1 MVRRRSTPTSNARAA
16 ALLRDRAASQRSPQK
31 RWAYARAAD
40 AVLALDAP
48 LESYV
53 GADGRLHKIPNVGP
67 SSERV
72 ILEALRSGD
81 AHSAVRAMAMPGPRP
96 RGTKAPDP
104 HQHFLSS
111 AEVAAVLENPTLDGP
126 SLEDYRGDLQMHTTW
141 SDGTVSVA
149 EMADA
154 CRERSYTFC
163 AITDHAHGLS
173 VAGGISMRELAD
185 QQREIDAI
193 NRRLRGRF
201 LVIKG
206 IEANILV
213 DGRLDLTDD
222 ELAQVELVVAAP
234 HSSLRSDA
242 DQTERMLRVV
252 STQGVHILGHP
263 RGRKAGAR
271 PGLRAN
277 WTRIFAQAAK
287 TGVAIEID
295 GDPRRQDIDFSLA
308 QDALAAGCFFALDS
322 DAHAPDELA
331 FAHVAIAHARLAGI
345 PPSRVVNCWPLE
357 WLLKWMRL
365 RSTTTGP

>member
-1 MVRRRSTPTSNARAA
+1 MRHRSTPTSNARAA
-16 ALLRDRAASQRSPQK
+16 ALLRDRAASQGTPQK
-31 RWAYARAAD
+31 RRAYARAAD
-40 AVLALDAP
+40 AVLALDDP

-53 GADGRLHKIPNVGP
+53 GADGRLRKIPNVGP

-72 ILEALRSGD
+72 ILEALRSPD
-81 AHSAVRAMAMPGPRP
+81 ADAAVRTIAMPDATRRGPK
-96 RGTKAPDP
+96 TPDA

-111 AEVAAVLENPTLDGP
+111 TEVAAVLENPTLDGP
-126 SLEDYRGDLQMHTTW
+126 SLDDYRGDLQMHTTW

-149 EMADA
+149 EMAEA
-154 CRERSYTFC
+154 CRERGYTFC
-163 AITDHAHGLS
+163 AITDHAHGLP
-173 VAGGISMRELAD
+173 VAGGISVRQLAD
-185 QQREIDAI
+185 QKREIDAI
-193 NRRLRGRF
+193 NRRFRGRF
-201 LVIKG
+201 LVISG
-206 IEANILV
+206 IEANILAN
-213 DGRLDLTDD
+213 GRLDLTAD
-222 ELAQVELVVAAP
+222 ELAQAELVVAAP

-277 WTRIFAQAAK
+277 WPRVFAHAAK

-345 PPSRVVNCWPLE
+345 PPSRIVNCWPLK

-365 RSTTTGP
+365 RSTATGR